1 MATKFRGVR
10 GGTAFGEPLCRTC
23 SYGHYQEGAS
33 ISSARL
39 ICNRMPEN
47 LRLMKQEMY
56 ECSLYDD
63 KRIIDQDF
71 YEEIAWKIWTDADGN
86 KKFVNPGEY
95 RLLMMQ
101 QAQIEVAKRAKAR
114 KPPKAKVKKATA

>member
-1 MATKFRGVR
+1 M
-10 GGTAFGEPLCRTC
+10 
-23 SYGHYQEGAS
+23 
-33 ISSARL
+33 
-39 ICNRMPEN
+39 
-47 LRLMKQEMY
+47 MKQEMY